1 MDNGDFIKMEEQ
13 ALMEYFKFDDADLA
27 VNRVGSLTEKQKVR
41 LTAEL
46 KSNGRGRILLSL
58 FMFFIALVGVGGAVL
73 IWVTDSSWVMR
84 IIFSIGFGLVWPALY
99 GLMGFAFWPS
109 DKSSSLELDQ
119 VTGRV
124 NIVRVEHR
132 NSETGGT
139 SSRYDLYIGARR
151 FLADYK
157 VGGVMV
163 NGDEYTVYFLKYS
176 NKIVSAEL
184 NSKTR

>member
-46 KSNGRGRILLSL
+46 KSAGRGRMFLSL
-58 FMFFIALVGVGGAVL
+58 FMFLIALVGVGIAVFV
-73 IWVTDSSWVMR
+73 WFVPDSGWGMR
-84 IIFSIGFGLVWPALY
+84 IGFAFGFGLLWPALY

-109 DKSSSLELDQ
+109 DKYSSIELDH

-132 NSETGGT
+132 SGT
-139 SSRYDLYIGARR
+139 TNGTTSRYDLYIGSRR
-151 FLADYK
+151 LLADHK

-184 NSKTR
+184 ISR

>member
-1 MDNGDFIKMEEQ
+1 MEEQ
-13 ALMEYFKFDDADLA
+13 VLMDYFKFDDVDLA
-27 VNRVGSLTEKQKVR
+27 ANRVGSLTEKQKVR

-46 KSNGRGRILLSL
+46 KSTGRGRRLLSL
-58 FMFFIALVGVGGAVL
+58 FMFLIALVGVGIAVFV
-73 IWVTDSSWVMR
+73 WVTPDSGWGLR
-84 IIFSIGFGLVWPALY
+84 IGFAIGFGLVWPALY

-139 SSRYDLYIGARR
+139 SSRYDLYIGIRR
-151 FLADYK
+151 FLTDYK